1 MIGLAGIL
9 DTSWGEV
16 RTAADGT
23 QSTHWAIDF
32 NKPKTNISGLEIH
45 SVSNGTVTY
54 ISPDASTNGGN
65 YIIITANDG
74 TVWTYC
80 HLQTKSP
87 LVVNANV
94 IAGSTIIGQV
104 GNTGTLS
111 TGAHLHLQCK
121 QNGNLIDPRLKIGSS
136 DC

>member
-1 MIGLAGIL
+1 MQLQRRNGGISL
-9 DTSWGEV
+9 SRRKRRVKGIASIKGGRV
-16 RTAADGT
+16 RG
-23 QSTHWAIDF
+23 QVWKIQFSL
-32 NKPKTNISGLEIH
+32 LEIH

-54 ISPDASTNGGN
+54 ISPDDSTKGGN
-65 YIIITANDG
+65 LIIITANDG

-87 LVVNANV
+87 LVVKANV

-104 GNTGTLS
+104 GNTGTS

-121 QNGNLIDPRLKIGSS
+121 QNGIAIDPRLKIGSS